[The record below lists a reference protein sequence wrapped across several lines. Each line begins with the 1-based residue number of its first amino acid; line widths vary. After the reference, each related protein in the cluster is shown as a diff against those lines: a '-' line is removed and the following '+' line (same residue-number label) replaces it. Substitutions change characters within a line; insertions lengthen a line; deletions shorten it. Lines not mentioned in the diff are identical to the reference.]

1 MKKTLKK
8 LGLSTALAATL
19 IINVPTK
26 TYAIFGVGDF
36 VFDIPHTIGTLA
48 GWLAEAE
55 NWVETVANYKNQYDT
70 YKSMLQNIGELPPE
84 QWAEFS
90 ASFLDLKN
98 SLAYQEGLSSA
109 ATDFDSKFDKY
120 FPGFDKYLT
129 DAKGGNLDFQ
139 GIYKNLNQSTN
150 DTVNGSL
157 KSIGLQ
163 FKDLESDEITLKKLE
178 TLSKSATGQLSA
190 IQAASAIATHQTH
203 AIKKLQETVM
213 IQTNMQG
220 QYYAMKNEKRIFQQ
234 AQSQTKVS
242 AGIAPTMG
250 DEKQTG
256 KW

>member
-1 MKKTLKK
+1 MKKTLNKI
-8 LGLSTALAATL
+8 GLSTALAATL
-19 IINVPTK
+19 LVNVPTPSH
-26 TYAIFGVGDF
+26 AIFGVGDF
-36 VFDIPHTIGTLA
+36 VFDIPHTIGTIA

-55 NWVETVANYKNQYDT
+55 NWYETVAHYKNQYDT
-70 YKSMLQNIGELPPE
+70 YKSMLENIGELPPE

-120 FPGFDKYLT
+120 FPGFDKYLS
-129 DAKGGNLDFQ
+129 DAQGGNLDFQ

-150 DTVNGSL
+150 DTVNGAL

-163 FKDLESDEITLKKLE
+163 FKDLENDEVTLKKLQQ
-178 TLSKSATGQLSA
+178 LSQSATGQLGA

-203 AIKKLQETVM
+203 TIKKLQETIM

-220 QYYAMKNEKRIFQQ
+220 QYYAMKNEKRVFQQ
-234 AQSQTKVS
+234 AQSKAKVTN
-242 AGIAPTMG
+242 GITPTIG
-250 DEKQTG
+250 DERPTG